1 MNLAFLC
8 LYTMRESYSYF
19 LLALLCLGLTS
30 CDDGTDMDNDLV
42 EILEPIDDLVR
53 LHQIRIEDS
62 NQTIIQDIN
71 IEYGTDSL
79 ITQIRFSGMQD
90 AVFTME
96 YAINDRLVAFEKLEN
111 GQTTSNSLEYSN
123 NTILVRT
130 TLPDM
135 TVEERELVIDF
146 QNRINLV
153 RSYQLNNDGS
163 RSIVDQTQYVYT
175 QNFNVERVNNL
186 SASGNRV
193 ESSIELTYF
202 FNNNPFRDM
211 NDVIRF
217 LIFNDFVPY
226 TRYLPSTLEE
236 RINSNGPPIDSRF
249 VSFEYTLQEDDFP
262 SSRMVET
269 TTPTGLETTT
279 ETFIYQP

>member
-90 AVFTME
+90 AVF
-96 YAINDRLVAFEKLEN
+96 YN
-111 GQTTSNSLEYSN
+111 G
-123 NTILVRT
+123 VCH
-130 TLPDM
+130 
-135 TVEERELVIDF
+135 
-146 QNRINLV
+146 
-153 RSYQLNNDGS
+153 
-163 RSIVDQTQYVYT
+163 
-175 QNFNVERVNNL
+175 
-186 SASGNRV
+186 
-193 ESSIELTYF
+193 
-202 FNNNPFRDM
+202 
-211 NDVIRF
+211 
-217 LIFNDFVPY
+217 
-226 TRYLPSTLEE
+226 
-236 RINSNGPPIDSRF
+236 
-249 VSFEYTLQEDDFP
+249 
-262 SSRMVET
+262 
-269 TTPTGLETTT
+269 
-279 ETFIYQP
+279 

>member
-1 MNLAFLC
+1 
-8 LYTMRESYSYF
+8 
-19 LLALLCLGLTS
+19 
-30 CDDGTDMDNDLV
+30 
-42 EILEPIDDLVR
+42 
-53 LHQIRIEDS
+53 
-62 NQTIIQDIN
+62 
-71 IEYGTDSL
+71 
-79 ITQIRFSGMQD
+79 
-90 AVFTME
+90 ME